1 MGGRLGLTGGIGSG
15 KSTVANLLRIRGAFI
30 IDADAISRA
39 CTAPQGAAM
48 PAIAHAFGP
57 DVIDANG
64 GLDREIMRQRVF
76 NDATARSRLEQI
88 VHPVVGQQIA
98 QQAHLA
104 ETAGAQ
110 LLVFDIPLLVESAHW
125 RQSLNH
131 ILVVDCRI
139 ETQISRVMQR
149 SQLTVADVEKI
160 IAVQASRSARL
171 HSADSVLFN
180 DDCSIASLECKVLQI
195 ATQFGLSFRASEN
208 SA

>member
-104 ETAGAQ
+104 ETAVLAFIALQGNCTGCHTIDGDRPA
-110 LLVFDIPLLVESAHW
+110 VASSPGDH
-125 RQSLNH
+125 LN
-131 ILVVDCRI
+131 
-139 ETQISRVMQR
+139 T
-149 SQLTVADVEKI
+149 
-160 IAVQASRSARL
+160 
-171 HSADSVLFN
+171 
-180 DDCSIASLECKVLQI
+180 
-195 ATQFGLSFRASEN
+195 
-208 SA
+208 